1 MTVQELNAELRRIRL
16 EALVESLT
24 EWATEETEPAHEG
37 DWCEGFAA
45 GNNSAKK
52 LIKDL
57 LEILQ
62 PQI

>member
-1 MTVQELNAELRRIRL
+1 MTLQELNAELRRNRL
-16 EALVESLT
+16 ETLVETLT
-24 EWATEETEPAHEG
+24 EWSAEETTSVAET
-37 DWCEGFAA
+37 DWCDGFAA